1 MEYKKRKRKKVTLFV
16 LPDFRIFK
24 VKIIGVGQR
33 RKHGTEWNVRHS

>member
-1 MEYKKRKRKKVTLFV
+1 MPYIWNIRKKRKKVTLFV

-33 RKHGTEWNVRHS
+33 RKYEAKGI